1 MSVRIAAASV
11 ITGALLCLTEF
22 CFAQVQAP
30 VQPPVIGQRGTP
42 TTRSVEGIVRNQSGA
57 SVPGARVLL
66 KNGKTLQVRSFIAQQ
81 DGRYHFYGL
90 STEVDYEIRA
100 QSNGM
105 TSKTK
110 NISVFNSRKVVHLD
124 LKLTRKLKAEG

>member
-1 MSVRIAAASV
+1 MAGSV
-11 ITGALLCLTEF
+11 IAGALLCFDGF

-30 VQPPVIGQRGTP
+30 VQPPVVSPSGAP
-42 TTRSVEGIVRNQSGA
+42 TTRSVVGTVRSQSGA

-66 KNGKTLQVRSFIAQQ
+66 KNGKTLQIRSFIALQ

-90 STEVDYEIRA
+90 STDVDYELRA
-100 QSNGM
+100 QANGM

-110 NISVFNSRKVVHLD
+110 NLSVFDSHKVIHLD
-124 LKLTRKLKAEG
+124 LKLTKKLKAKDEGD